1 MTKKQSDIVA
11 SCDAYIESK
20 PKTIHEV
27 LNDIQVHL
35 KAPKSQYN
43 SFGKYSYRKC
53 EDILEGLKPMLKEH
67 GATLVI
73 TDDVV
78 AVLDR
83 VYVKATAVF
92 ALSRDDNCITSTAFA
107 REPLSR
113 KGMDDS
119 QLTGATSSYA
129 RKYALNGLFCIDD
142 TADADTK
149 DNTEETAHRFKKG
162 EADEILRQC
171 LDCIDRDDAMELNK
185 ILHESCLDDKGVVD
199 ENVRNKVWDLFT
211 AQQRATIKVRLGD
224 IQPPLNGE

>member
-1 MTKKQSDIVA
+1 MTTKKKD
-11 SCDAYIESK
+11 ES
-20 PKTIHEV
+20 PMNIHEV

-43 SFGKYSYRKC
+43 SFGKYNYRKC
-53 EDILEGLKPMLKEH
+53 EDILEGIKPLLEKH

-83 VYVKATAVF
+83 VYVKATAVL
-92 ALSRDDNCITSTAFA
+92 ALSHDDHCVRSDGFA

-119 QLTGATSSYA
+119 QLTGSTSSYA

-149 DNTEETAHRFKKG
+149 DNTDAEVLPEVVESSHRFAKG
-162 EADEILRQC
+162 EADKILAQGLEC
-171 LDCIDRDDAMELNK
+171 LEMDDAMGLRQLLE
-185 ILHESCLDDKGVVD
+185 EYADDVD
-199 ENVRNKVWDLFT
+199 VKVKVWHLFN
-211 AQQRATIKVRLGD
+211 ASQRNSMTKL
-224 IQPPLNGE
+224 LNGE